1 MRVVVDYDVDRL
13 QVYNGDIKPSS
24 TNCPNLFLKRIDYF
38 LSLYE
43 RMMVSTNLR
52 EQVFL
57 RVNAFTFQYVNP
69 ISWVNVVCV
78 VDVVCIFYVN
88 NESYENNENNVNVI
102 QRKPIIEVVIALRSH
117 PFPFRTG
124 SLSSATPMV
133 LHLLWESR

>member
-1 MRVVVDYDVDRL
+1 
-13 QVYNGDIKPSS
+13 
-24 TNCPNLFLKRIDYF
+24 
-38 LSLYE
+38 
-43 RMMVSTNLR
+43 MVSTNLR

-78 VDVVCIFYVN
+78 VDVVCVFYVN